1 MIEME
6 NQRGEN
12 DRFLN
17 RSDHQLLKIEDVDP
31 KILYVHVPSKR
42 MFVTLLQ
49 LPLSSFV
56 AGYVPMAP
64 CDAHPYT
71 AKTKKPC
78 AIKAYGLESTYTVAQ
93 YQSFL
98 CRLHDDN

>member
-42 MFVTLLQ
+42 MFVT
-49 LPLSSFV
+49 V
-56 AGYVPMAP
+56 AAAAVLICGRICTHGSM
-64 CDAHPYT
+64 
-71 AKTKKPC
+71 
-78 AIKAYGLESTYTVAQ
+78 
-93 YQSFL
+93 
-98 CRLHDDN
+98 